1 MHKRFFAAA
10 AALCLLLTGCSDEQT
25 DDEYKVFSNGTYVV
39 EEEKNSENNS
49 PQFDYADFYVPEGMI
64 LNYYSSSFTEDEKE
78 LYDKTLK
85 VLGTLE
91 DKTPLETD
99 ASVYEKILKTIR
111 VENLAFPHVKKYWTE
126 YNGDFEVMFNYRMT
140 ADEISSMNMAAEKAA
155 KNIIAQLSPDMD
167 DYEKLKFFHDYLIL
181 NCETDKNYAFA
192 DTVYGA
198 LVEKKALCEGY
209 SKAFSYLCNLAG
221 IENVLVTGETYV
233 AHMWNMVKLD
243 GNWYHVDVTWDKSD
257 DQLHKVFP
265 DVVLYQYFM
274 VTDAVIRNTH
284 TVYTQPFAPPQ
295 AFGTA
300 ENYFVREG
308 ADISSREELLTVSE
322 NAILSAVQNSKSSAM
337 VKFDSNDI
345 MIACTND
352 LNNQMLFNPIIEK
365 AKQEYGRNIK
375 LSWTGFY
382 EQYRILTFIIEYID

>member
-1 MHKRFFAAA
+1 MHKRICAAA
-10 AALCLLLTGCSDEQT
+10 AAVCLFVTGCSDKQ
-25 DDEYKVFSNGTYVV
+25 DDDGYKVFSNGTYVV
-39 EEEKNSENNS
+39 EEEKTSENNS
-49 PQFDYADFYVPEGMI
+49 PEYDYADFYIPEGMVT
-64 LNYYSSSFTEDEKE
+64 NYYSSSFTENEKII
-78 LYDKTLK
+78 YDDILK
-85 VLGTLE
+85 VLGTL
-91 DKTPLETD
+91 DDRTPLTMD
-99 ASVYEKILKTIR
+99 AAVYERILKAIR
-111 VENLAFPHVKKYWTE
+111 IENLAFPHVAKYWTE
-126 YNGDFEVMFNYRMT
+126 YNGEFEVVFGYRMT

-155 KNIIAQLSPDMD
+155 QDIIAQLTPDMD

-181 NCETDKNYAFA
+181 NCETDKSYAFS

-209 SKAFSYLCNLAG
+209 SKAFAYLCNLAG

-257 DQLHKVFP
+257 DQLHEVFP
-265 DVVLYQYFM
+265 DVILYQYFM

-284 TVYTQPFAPPQ
+284 TINSSPFTAPQ

-300 ENYFVREG
+300 ENYFAREG
-308 ADISSREELLTVSE
+308 ADISAREELLTVSE
-322 NAILSAVQNSKSSAM
+322 NAILSAVQNGKPSAM
-337 VKFDSNDI
+337 VKFDTTDVY
-345 MIACTND
+345 IACTND
-352 LNNQMLFNPIIEK
+352 LNNEMLFNPIIEK
-365 AKQEYGRNIK
+365 ASLEYGRTIK

>member
-10 AALCLLLTGCSDEQT
+10 AAVCLLVTGCSDEQT

-39 EEEKNSENNS
+39 EEEKTAENSS
-49 PQFDYADFYVPEGMI
+49 PQFNYADFYIPDGML
-64 LNYYSSSFTEDEKE
+64 LNYYSSSFTETEKE
-78 LYDKTLK
+78 LYDNILK

-91 DKTPLETD
+91 DKTPLEMN
-99 ASVYEKILKTIR
+99 ASVYEKILKAIR
-111 VENLAFPHVKKYWTE
+111 IENLAFPHVKKYWTE
-126 YNGDFEVMFNYRMT
+126 YNGEFEVVFNYRMT

-155 KNIIAQLSPDMD
+155 KNIIAQLTPDMD

-284 TVYTQPFAPPQ
+284 TVYTQPFTPPQ

-322 NAILSAVQNSKSSAM
+322 NAILSAVQNGKSSAM
-337 VKFDSNDI
+337 VKFDSTDV

-365 AKQEYGRNIK
+365 ASLEYGRNIK

>member
-1 MHKRFFAAA
+1 M
-10 AALCLLLTGCSDEQT
+10 CLLVTGCSDEHP
-25 DDEYKVFSNGTYVV
+25 DDGYKVFSNGTYVV
-39 EEEKNSENNS
+39 EEEKTSENNS
-49 PQFDYADFYVPEGMI
+49 PQFDYADFYIPEGMM

-78 LYDKTLK
+78 LYDNILK
-85 VLGTLE
+85 VLGKLE
-91 DKTPLETD
+91 DKTPLEMN
-99 ASVYEKILKTIR
+99 ASVYEKILKAIR

-167 DYEKLKFFHDYLIL
+167 DYEKLKFFHDYLVL
-181 NCETDKNYAFA
+181 NCENDKDYAFA
-192 DTVYGA
+192 DTIYGA

-257 DQLHKVFP
+257 DQLHEVFP

-337 VKFDSNDI
+337 VKFDSTDV

>member
-10 AALCLLLTGCSDEQT
+10 AALCLLVTGCADEQP
-25 DDEYKVFSNGTYVV
+25 DDGYKIFSNGTYVV
-39 EEEKNSENNS
+39 EEEKTSENNS
-49 PQFDYADFYVPEGMI
+49 PQFDYADFYVPEGMV

-78 LYDKTLK
+78 LYDKTLR

-91 DKTPLETD
+91 DKTPLETE

-111 VENLAFPHVKKYWTE
+111 IENLAFPHVKKYWTE

-181 NCETDKNYAFA
+181 NCESDKDYAFA

-257 DQLHKVFP
+257 DQLHEVFP

-337 VKFDSNDI
+337 VKFDSTDV

>member
-1 MHKRFFAAA
+1 MHKRFFAA
-10 AALCLLLTGCSDEQT
+10 AALCLLLTGCADEQP

-39 EEEKNSENNS
+39 EEEKTFENNS
-49 PQFDYADFYVPEGMI
+49 PQFDYADFYIPEGMV

-91 DKTPLETD
+91 DKTPLKID
-99 ASVYEKILKTIR
+99 ASIYEKILKAIR
-111 VENLAFPHVKKYWTE
+111 IENLAFPHVKKYWTE
-126 YNGDFEVMFNYRMT
+126 YNGEFEVVFNYRMT

-257 DQLHKVFP
+257 DQLHEVFP

-284 TVYTQPFAPPQ
+284 TVYTQPFTPPQ

-337 VKFDSNDI
+337 VKFDSTDV

-365 AKQEYGRNIK
+365 ANQEYGRNIK

>member
-10 AALCLLLTGCSDEQT
+10 AALCLLLTGCSDEQP

-39 EEEKNSENNS
+39 EEEKTFENNS
-49 PQFDYADFYVPEGMI
+49 PQFDYADFYIPEGMV

-91 DKTPLETD
+91 DKTPLKID
-99 ASVYEKILKTIR
+99 ASIYEKILKAIR
-111 VENLAFPHVKKYWTE
+111 IENLAFPHVKKYWTE
-126 YNGDFEVMFNYRMT
+126 YNGEFEVVFNYRMT

-257 DQLHKVFP
+257 DQLHEVFP

-284 TVYTQPFAPPQ
+284 TVYTKPFTPPQ

-337 VKFDSNDI
+337 VKFDSTDV

>member
-10 AALCLLLTGCSDEQT
+10 AALCLLVTGCADEQP
-25 DDEYKVFSNGTYVV
+25 DDGYKIFSNGTYVV
-39 EEEKNSENNS
+39 EEEKTPENNS
-49 PQFDYADFYVPEGMI
+49 PQFDYADFYIPEGMFS
-64 LNYYSSSFTEDEKE
+64 NYYSLNFSDNEKE
-78 LYDKTLK
+78 FYDNTLK

-91 DKTPLETD
+91 DRTVLETD

-126 YNGDFEVMFNYRMT
+126 YNGEFEVVFTYRMT

-181 NCETDKNYAFA
+181 NCETDKQYDFA

-209 SKAFSYLCNLAG
+209 AKAFAYLCNLAG

-257 DQLHKVFP
+257 DQLHEVFP

-284 TVYTQPFAPPQ
+284 TISTQPCNPPQ
-295 AFGTA
+295 AFGTS

-308 ADISSREELLTVSE
+308 ADISSKEELLTVSE

-337 VKFDSNDI
+337 VKFDSTDV

>member
-1 MHKRFFAAA
+1 MHKRFFAATA
-10 AALCLLLTGCSDEQT
+10 TLCLLLTGCADEQP

-39 EEEKNSENNS
+39 EEEKTSENNS

-257 DQLHKVFP
+257 DQLHEVFP

-337 VKFDSNDI
+337 VKFDSTDV